1 MKKLVFMFIGLTAMT
16 LAACGNGSNS
26 AKHVSDTDT
35 VVTDSADTDRV
46 HSDSVHTLVVD
57 SFIK

>member
-16 LAACGNGSNS
+16 LAACGNG
-26 AKHVSDTDT
+26 AKSTKSVSDTDT
-35 VVTDSADTDRV
+35 VVTDSADTNSV

-57 SFIK
+57 SVIK